1 MNTLSKKLNTS
12 KFDYTL
18 PEEKIAQYPLND
30 RSTSKLLVYRD
41 GDISHRFFKN
51 IVEELPANSTLIMND
66 TRVIAARL
74 LFQKKTGSHIEV
86 FLLKPSRPLEDI
98 QQAMRT
104 RGPCSWQCLIGNLK
118 KWKNGQE
125 LILKAEEH
133 TVRAKLINRETKE
146 VEINWTPNIPFAEL
160 IDKLGKIPLPPYLNR
175 ELVEVDKE
183 RYQTVYAINK
193 GAVAAPTAGLH
204 FTDELLEKL
213 KKNNFQIQKL
223 TLHIGAGTFQPV
235 KKENIFDHEMH
246 DEQAIIR
253 KETVKALVDSRT
265 IISVG
270 TTSLR
275 ALESLYWFGVKL
287 IEKNDSSFYIPKL
300 FPYEVKKRATTRSE
314 SLKAVLSYME
324 NHGLEEIRGQ
334 TEIFIFPGYDFKLC
348 DALITNFHLPKSTLI
363 MLIAAFV
370 GGDWRKIYAEALKN
384 NYRFLSYGDSSL
396 LVRK

>member
-104 RGPCSWQCLIGNLK
+104 RGTCSWQCLIGNLK

-146 VEINWTPNIPFAEL
+146 VEISWTPNIPFAEL

-213 KKNNFQIQKL
+213 KKNSFQIQKL

-246 DEQAIIR
+246 DEQVIIR
-253 KETVKALVDSRT
+253 KETVKALVNSRT

-275 ALESLYWFGVKL
+275 ALESLYWFGIKL

-314 SLKAVLSYME
+314 SLKAVLSHME